1 MINVLVRTRTVTA
14 TSRTLSSNVAATST
28 TTSTS
33 TAAFTDPPS
42 MKYNKAKKAYKESL
56 KPLRKQ
62 FAETYKA
69 KQDAIEQ
76 AKVLDLTTARAEKMA
91 RDASKRDLVI
101 KNKALNEERLALFR
115 KAKQVG

>member
-1 MINVLVRTRTVTA
+1 
-14 TSRTLSSNVAATST
+14 
-28 TTSTS
+28 
-33 TAAFTDPPS
+33 

-76 AKVLDLTTARAEKMA
+76 AKVLDLTTARAEKRA

>member
-1 MINVLVRTRTVTA
+1 
-14 TSRTLSSNVAATST
+14 
-28 TTSTS
+28 
-33 TAAFTDPPS
+33 

-115 KAKQVG
+115 KAKQVGWLTCLLRDGLGGTLNSPIADWRNCPTETENWN